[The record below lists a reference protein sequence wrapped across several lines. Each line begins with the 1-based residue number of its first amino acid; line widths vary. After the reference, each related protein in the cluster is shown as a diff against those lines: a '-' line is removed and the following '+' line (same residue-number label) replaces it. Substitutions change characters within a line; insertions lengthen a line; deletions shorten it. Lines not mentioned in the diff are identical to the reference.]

1 MPIRRS
7 RSDFTTEGN
16 ITMTRFAAYA
26 SEVCFSPSRHTGKER
41 DTESGNDY
49 FGARYYSSSM
59 GRFMSPDWAVKAT
72 PVPYA
77 VLDNPQSLNLYSYV
91 QNNPLSRNDP
101 TGHDWFYY
109 NKQWQWQKGHTFYN
123 QDGAV
128 KGLKGYEYLLVFQKT
143 GTSAAG
149 AATGTLTLYDQKSVA
164 FQGNAVSTGFSG
176 GNTPDGYKPPIPNG
190 GYTINLANRGSVTD
204 GYNSPA
210 LPAHFDGLQTLHD
223 SSGVDQSGN
232 SWSASYTYEWGNIR
246 AHLDPLQGGLPFDA
260 YLHGKSRTEGGDYTH
275 GCIAERSEVI
285 LHMLQGLTVQS
296 LGVDV
301 K

>member
-1 MPIRRS
+1 MYMT
-7 RSDFTTEGN
+7 FT
-16 ITMTRFAAYA
+16 AVC
-26 SEVCFSPSRHTGKER
+26 SEQHPQSEYHITGKER

-49 FGARYYSSSM
+49 FEARYYGSSM
-59 GRFMSPDWAVKAT
+59 GRFMSPDWAAKAT

-77 VLDNPQSLNLYSYV
+77 VLDNPQSLNLYAYV

-149 AATGTLTLYDQKSVA
+149 AATGTLTLYDQKEVA
-164 FQGNAVSTGFSG
+164 FQGKAVSTGFSG
-176 GNTPDGYKPPIPNG
+176 GNTADEGYKNPIPNG
-190 GYTINLANRGSVTD
+190 GYTINLAHRGDFTMSYPFPAQLPAFNGFETIHNFPPGSVD
-204 GYNSPA
+204 EGGNP
-210 LPAHFDGLQTLHD
+210 L
-223 SSGVDQSGN
+223 SGGFN
-232 SWSASYTYEWGNIR
+232 CEWGDLR
-246 AHLDPLQGGLPFDA
+246 AHLSPLDSGNPNDA
-260 YLHGKSRTEGGDYTH
+260 YVHGKVRTEGGDFTH